1 MEKTDKEQILIVDDD
16 RLLRNFFSKVIS
28 AEGYSA
34 VVACN
39 GDDAISILEE
49 DSNFCL
55 IIVDLL
61 MPIRSGWEL
70 IEYIKQQDELK
81 DIPLVALT
89 GLADNLGEINQ
100 VRETCDAVLHKG
112 NFELVDLLALIN
124 SLVKS

>member
-1 MEKTDKEQILIVDDD
+1 MDTINKKQILIVDDD

-34 VVACN
+34 IVACN
-39 GDDAISILEE
+39 GDDAIAILEE
-49 DSNFCL
+49 NSDFCL
-55 IIVDLL
+55 IMVDLL

-70 IEYIKQQDELK
+70 IEYIKNKDNLK

-89 GLADNLGEINQ
+89 GMADNLGEVNK

-124 SLVKS
+124 SLVK